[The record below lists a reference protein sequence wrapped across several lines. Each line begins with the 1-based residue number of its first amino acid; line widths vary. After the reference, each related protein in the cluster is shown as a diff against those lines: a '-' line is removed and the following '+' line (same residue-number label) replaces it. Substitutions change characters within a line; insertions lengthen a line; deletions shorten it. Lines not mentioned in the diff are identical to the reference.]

1 MTYDTIGVLDL
12 SLLEKIKAGQM
23 PSAKDIISSDM
34 LPFILAAISIPVAII
49 IARKLKRRKKKK

>member
-1 MTYDTIGVLDL
+1 MTYDTIGALDL

-23 PSAKDIISSDM
+23 PSAQDIISSDM